1 MKTLINTLLLI
12 FISISCS
19 LGQDSDKREVG
30 IRMNSLNSFDLL
42 FKKKIFENTYGRLR
56 LANANI
62 NLSGGENQ
70 NTRFSMSGSVALG
83 LEKRKVLTDEF
94 NFIYGI
100 EGILGGIFNR
110 SRETNTGSYRAGL
123 GLVIGWNYRLSNNIT
138 LGVETIPTL
147 TYSRNY
153 GSVNSTHNIDA
164 GFNTGGVSLT
174 ATYRY

>member
-19 LGQDSDKREVG
+19 LGQDSDKSEVG

-100 EGILGGIFNR
+100 EGILGG
-110 SRETNTGSYRAGL
+110 L
-123 GLVIGWNYRLSNNIT
+123 LT
-138 LGVETIPTL
+138 LEKSWT
-147 TYSRNY
+147 
-153 GSVNSTHNIDA
+153 
-164 GFNTGGVSLT
+164 
-174 ATYRY
+174 